1 MKASGSI
8 SHLVAT
14 WRSYNHG
21 VAETEVDL
29 SGIVGAVAA
38 RVRAMTPEFDPDR
51 FLEGLSG
58 QLQRLIPHD
67 RVKVLYLDEG
77 GCTVSVF
84 AEHARGDAPRR
95 DGRYTLSSARASRF
109 PIAEAVSSCVFTGQA
124 EFVRDVQSDAR
135 FMAGAAIPGVAH
147 AGLRAWMAL
156 PLMGVERIIGALIVG
171 NTVPDV
177 YTDAHLATG
186 RQIADVIGPVI
197 ENIVL
202 VHTER
207 RRRQRLRVVPEVA
220 RVLATS
226 LNVAEIFDRLAAAV
240 RPVLDFDIMA
250 TSFVDSESIAPWL
263 HVADGWTVPE
273 RSDRFEDFSF
283 GTRLL
288 SREPVLMRECE
299 SELDPTYPADRRILE
314 DKIRSFVAV
323 PLIFGEKVGACLGFA
338 KRQPDW
344 FDTSDLEVVEEIAQH
359 VVVAI
364 QHQRLAEEQRR
375 LAIAEGRAQ
384 QLERRVQ
391 RLRGA
396 LSEPYGFGRILG
408 QAPSLREAL
417 ERAAQVAPQE
427 TPVLLTG
434 ESGTGK
440 ELVAQ
445 AIHYASRRADGP
457 CVAINC
463 AALPET
469 LIESELFGHE
479 RGAFTGADKQKPGRF
494 ELAAG
499 GTLFL
504 DEVGELAAAVQA
516 KLLRVLQEREFQRV
530 GGTATLKADFRLI
543 VATNR
548 NLTDAMARGQFREDL
563 YYRLSVFPI
572 HLPPLRERGED
583 VVLLAQEFVR
593 RLGER
598 MGKGEPG
605 LSRDARE
612 LLVTYPWPGNIRELQ
627 NAIERALIVSDA
639 GLITAAQLGLTLPRL
654 SSGEASLPAV
664 PAPSRVANQDATAAT
679 LQELERQAIAD
690 ALAKARGNKTS
701 AAAALGI
708 TRMQL
713 YTKLKRLGPP
723 S

>member
-1 MKASGSI
+1 M
-8 SHLVAT
+8 
-14 WRSYNHG
+14 RSYNDR
-21 VAETEVDL
+21 VTETEVL
-29 SGIVGAVAA
+29 AGIVGAVAA
-38 RVRAMTPEFDPDR
+38 RARAMTPEFDPGG
-51 FLEGLSG
+51 FLEGLSR
-58 QLQRLIPHD
+58 QLQGLIPHD
-67 RVKVLYLDEG
+67 LVTVLYLDEG
-77 GCTVSVF
+77 GRTVSVF
-84 AEHARGDAPRR
+84 AEHTSGDAPRH
-95 DGRYTLSSARASRF
+95 DGRYTLSLARASRY
-109 PIAEAVSSCVFTGQA
+109 PIAEAVSSCVFAGQV
-124 EFVRDVQSDAR
+124 EFVRDAQSDAR
-135 FMAGAAIPGVAH
+135 CMAG
-147 AGLRAWMAL
+147 
-156 PLMGVERIIGALIVG
+156 
-171 NTVPDV
+171 
-177 YTDAHLATG
+177 
-186 RQIADVIGPVI
+186 
-197 ENIVL
+197 
-202 VHTER
+202 
-207 RRRQRLRVVPEVA
+207 
-220 RVLATS
+220 TS
-226 LNVAEIFDRLAAAV
+226 HRLAAAV
-240 RPVLDFDIMA
+240 RPVLDFAIMA
-250 TSFVDSESIAPWL
+250 TSLLESDGMKRWL
-263 HVADGWTVPE
+263 LVAEGRPVRADE
-273 RSDRFEDFSF
+273 RFEDFSF
-283 GTRLL
+283 AARLL
-288 SREPVLMRECE
+288 AREPVLIRECE
-299 SELDPTYPADRRILE
+299 RELDLVNPTDRTILE
-314 DKIRSFVAV
+314 DGIRSFIAV
-323 PLIFGEKVGACLGFA
+323 PLIFGEKVGGLLAFA

-344 FDTSDLEVVEEIAQH
+344 FDLSDLEVVEEIGQH

-375 LAIAEGRAQ
+375 LAIAEERAQ

-391 RLRGA
+391 RLHGT

-417 ERAAQVAPQE
+417 ERAARVAPGE

-463 AALPET
+463 AALPEA

-479 RGAFTGADKQKPGRF
+479 RGAFTGADRQKPGRF

-504 DEVGELAAAVQA
+504 DEVGELVAAVQA

-639 GLITAAQLGLTLPRL
+639 GLITAAQLGLTRPRL
-654 SSGEASLPAV
+654 PSGESSLAGV
-664 PAPSRVANQDATAAT
+664 PAPSGVANQDVAKAT
-679 LQELERQAIAD
+679 LQELERHAIAD
-690 ALAKARGNKTS
+690 ALAKAKGNKT
-701 AAAALGI
+701 AAAATLGI

-713 YTKLKRLGPP
+713 YSKLKRLGH
-723 S
+723 SE

>member
-1 MKASGSI
+1 VVDTK
-8 SHLVAT
+8 
-14 WRSYNHG
+14 
-21 VAETEVDL
+21 VDL
-29 SGIVGAVAA
+29 GGIVGAVAA
-38 RVRAMTPEFDPDR
+38 RVRAMTPEFDPGG

-58 QLQRLIPHD
+58 QLQGFIPHD
-67 RVKVLYLDEG
+67 RVTVLYLHEG
-77 GCTVSVF
+77 GRTVSVF
-84 AEHARGDAPRR
+84 AEHAPGDAPRH
-95 DGRYTLSSARASRF
+95 DGRYTLSLVRASRY
-109 PIAEAVSSCVFTGQA
+109 PIAEAVSSCVFAGQA
-124 EFVRDVQSDAR
+124 EFVRDAQSDAR
-135 FMAGAAIPGVAH
+135 CMAGTGVPGLPQV
-147 AGLRAWMAL
+147 GLRAWMAL

-177 YTDAHLATG
+177 YTEAHLATG

-197 ENIVL
+197 ESIVL
-202 VHTER
+202 VHAER

-220 RVLATS
+220 RVLGTS

-240 RPVLDFDIMA
+240 RPVLDFDIMVA
-250 TSFVDSESIAPWL
+250 SVLESDGSIRRWL
-263 HVADGWTVPE
+263 QVGEGGPPE
-273 RSDRFEDFSF
+273 RAERLEDFSYAA
-283 GTRLL
+283 RLL
-288 SREPVLMRECE
+288 AGEPVLMRGER
-299 SELDPTYPADRRILE
+299 ELDLAYPTDRAILE
-314 DKIRSFVAV
+314 DGIRSCVAV
-323 PLIFGEKVGACLGFA
+323 PLIFGDKVGALLGFA

-344 FDTSDLEVVEEIAQH
+344 FDESDLEVVEEIAQH

-364 QHQRLAEEQRR
+364 QHQRLAEKQHR
-375 LAIAEGRAQ
+375 LAVAEGRAQ

-391 RLRGA
+391 RLHGA
-396 LSEPYGFGRILG
+396 LREQYGFGRILG

-417 ERAAQVAPQE
+417 DRAARVAPEE

-457 CVAINC
+457 CLAINC

-504 DEVGELAAAVQA
+504 DEVGELAASVQA
-516 KLLRVLQEREFQRV
+516 KLLRVLQEHEFQRV
-530 GGTATLKADFRLI
+530 GGTATLKADFRLM

-548 NLTDAMARGQFREDL
+548 NLTDAVERGQFREDL

-639 GLITAAQLGLTLPRL
+639 GLITAAQLGLTWPRL
-654 SSGEASLPAV
+654 PSGEAFLPGA
-664 PAPSRVANQDATAAT
+664 PTPSRVANQDAAEAT
-679 LQELERQAIAD
+679 LQELERHAIAD
-690 ALAKARGNKTS
+690 ALAKAKGNKTA

-708 TRMQL
+708 TRMRL
-713 YTKLKRLGPP
+713 YTKLKRLRLP
-723 S
+723 SQ

>member
-1 MKASGSI
+1 M
-8 SHLVAT
+8 
-14 WRSYNHG
+14 RSYNHS

-29 SGIVGAVAA
+29 GGIVGAVAA
-38 RVRAMTPEFDPDR
+38 RARAMTPEFDPGG

-58 QLQRLIPHD
+58 QLQGLIPHD
-67 RVKVLYLDEG
+67 RVTVLYLDEG
-77 GCTVSVF
+77 GRTVSVF
-84 AEHARGDAPRR
+84 AEHAPGDAPRR
-95 DGRYTLSSARASRF
+95 DGQYTLSLARASRY
-109 PIAEAVSSCVFTGQA
+109 PIAEPVSSCVFAGQA
-124 EFVRDVQSDAR
+124 EFVRDAQSDAR
-135 FMAGAAIPGVAH
+135 CMAGTAVPGLPQ

-156 PLMGVERIIGALIVG
+156 PLMGVERVIGALIVG

-177 YTDAHLATG
+177 YTEAHLATG

-207 RRRQRLRVVPEVA
+207 RRHQRLRVVPEVA
-220 RVLATS
+220 RVLGTS

-250 TSFVDSESIAPWL
+250 ASFVESDGIKPWL
-263 HVADGWTVPE
+263 HVADGLPVPE
-273 RSDRFEDFSF
+273 ADRFEDFSF
-283 GTRLL
+283 TARLL
-288 SREPVLMRECE
+288 SGEPVLMRECE
-299 SELDPTYPADRRILE
+299 SELDATYPADRRVLK
-314 DKIRSFVAV
+314 DGLRSFVAV
-323 PLIFGEKVGACLGFA
+323 PLLFGDKVGALLGFG

-364 QHQRLAEEQRR
+364 QHQRLAEKQHR
-375 LAIAEGRAQ
+375 LAVAEGRAQ

-391 RLRGA
+391 RLHGA
-396 LSEPYGFGRILG
+396 LREQYGFGRILG

-417 ERAAQVAPQE
+417 ERAARVAPEE

-463 AALPET
+463 AALPDT

-504 DEVGELAAAVQA
+504 DEVGELAPAVQA
-516 KLLRVLQEREFQRV
+516 KLLRVLQEHEFQRV
-530 GGTATLKADFRLI
+530 GGTATLRADFRLI

-548 NLTDAMARGQFREDL
+548 DLTEAMARGQFREDL

-583 VVLLAQEFVR
+583 VVLLAREFVR

-605 LSRDARE
+605 LSRDAQQ

-639 GLITAAQLGLTLPRL
+639 GLITAAQLGLTRPRL
-654 SSGEASLPAV
+654 PSGAAPLPGV
-664 PAPSRVANQDATAAT
+664 PTPSGVANQDAAAAT
-679 LQELERQAIAD
+679 LQELERHAIAD
-690 ALAKARGNKTS
+690 ALAKAKGNKTA

-713 YTKLKRLGPP
+713 YTKLRRFGLPAQ
-723 S
+723 

>member
-1 MKASGSI
+1 M
-8 SHLVAT
+8 L
-14 WRSYNHG
+14 SYNDR
-21 VAETEVDL
+21 VTENEVL
-29 SGIVGAVAA
+29 GGIVSAVAA
-38 RVRAMTPEFDPDR
+38 RARAMTPEFDPGG

-58 QLQRLIPHD
+58 QLKELIPHH
-67 RVKVLYLDEG
+67 RMTVLYLDEG
-77 GCTVSVF
+77 GRTVSVF
-84 AEHARGDAPRR
+84 AEHASGDAPRH
-95 DGRYTLSSARASRF
+95 DGRYTLSLARASRYR
-109 PIAEAVSSCVFTGQA
+109 IAEVVSSCVFAGQA
-124 EFVRDVQSDAR
+124 EFVQDAQSDAR
-135 FMAGAAIPGVAH
+135 CMAGAAVSGVPQK
-147 AGLRAWMAL
+147 GLRSWIAL
-156 PLMGVERIIGALIVG
+156 PLIGVERVIGALIVG
-171 NTVPDV
+171 STVPDV
-177 YTDAHLATG
+177 YTEAHLATG
-186 RQIADVIGPVI
+186 RQIANVIGPVI
-197 ENIVL
+197 ESVVL
-202 VHTER
+202 VHSER
-207 RRRQRLRVVPEVA
+207 RRRQGLRVVPEVA
-220 RVLATS
+220 RVLGTS
-226 LNVAEIFDRLAAAV
+226 LDVAEIFDQLAAAV

-250 TSFVDSESIAPWL
+250 ASLIEPDGMKAWV
-263 HVADGWTVPE
+263 HVADAGSAPE
-273 RSDRFEDFSF
+273 QADRLEDYSF
-283 GTRLL
+283 TARAMSGE
-288 SREPVLMRECE
+288 SVMIRECE
-299 SELDPTYPADRRILE
+299 SELDATYPADRE
-314 DKIRSFVAV
+314 
-323 PLIFGEKVGACLGFA
+323 
-338 KRQPDW
+338 
-344 FDTSDLEVVEEIAQH
+344 
-359 VVVAI
+359 
-364 QHQRLAEEQRR
+364 
-375 LAIAEGRAQ
+375 
-384 QLERRVQ
+384 
-391 RLRGA
+391 
-396 LSEPYGFGRILG
+396 ILG

-417 ERAAQVAPQE
+417 ARAAQVAPQE

-463 AALPET
+463 AALPEA

-479 RGAFTGADKQKPGRF
+479 RGAFTGADRQKPGRF

-593 RLGER
+593 RLSER

-639 GLITAAQLGLTLPRL
+639 GLITAAQLGLTRPRL
-654 SSGEASLPAV
+654 PSGEASPPGV
-664 PAPSRVANQDATAAT
+664 PPPRVANQDAAAAT
-679 LQELERQAIAD
+679 LQELERHAIAD
-690 ALAKARGNKTS
+690 ALAKAKGNKTA

-708 TRMQL
+708 TRMRL
-713 YTKLKRLGPP
+713 YTKLRQLRLTSP
-723 S
+723 

>member
-1 MKASGSI
+1 LA
-8 SHLVAT
+8 AT
-14 WRSYNHG
+14 WQSYNHG
-21 VAETEVDL
+21 VAETVVDL
-29 SGIVGAVAA
+29 GGIVGAVAA
-38 RVRAMTPEFDPDR
+38 RARAITPEFDPAG
-51 FLEGLSG
+51 FLEALSA
-58 QLQRLIPHD
+58 QLQGLIPHD
-67 RVKVLYLDEG
+67 RVTILYLNEG
-77 GCTVSVF
+77 GHTVSVF
-84 AEHARGDAPRR
+84 AEHTGGDGLRR
-95 DGRYTLSSARASRF
+95 DGPYTLSPARAIRY
-109 PIAEAVSSCVFTGQA
+109 PIAEAVSACVFTGQA
-124 EFVRDVQSDAR
+124 EFVRDAQGDAR
-135 FMAGAAIPGVAH
+135 FMAGTSIPGVAQ
-147 AGLRAWMAL
+147 AGLLAWMAL
-156 PLMGVERIIGALIVG
+156 PLMGIERVIGALIVG
-171 NTVPDV
+171 NTIPDV
-177 YTDAHLATG
+177 YTEGHFAVG

-202 VHTER
+202 RHTER

-220 RVLATS
+220 RVLGTS

-250 TSFVDSESIAPWL
+250 TSFVESGSIEPWL
-263 HVADGWTVPE
+263 HVADGRPPPG
-273 RSDRFEDFSF
+273 RGDRFEDFSF
-283 GTRLL
+283 AARLL
-288 SREPVLMRECE
+288 SGEPVLMRECE
-299 SELDPTYPADRRILE
+299 SELDVTYPADRRVLA
-314 DKIRSFVAV
+314 DGIRSFVAV
-323 PLIFGEKVGACLGFA
+323 PLIFGDKVGALLGFA
-338 KRQPDW
+338 KRQPDC
-344 FDTSDLEVVEEIAQH
+344 FDSSDLEIVEEIAQH

-364 QHQRLAEEQRR
+364 HHQRLAEEQRR
-375 LAIAEGRAQ
+375 LAIVEGQAQ
-384 QLERRVQ
+384 ELERRVQ
-391 RLRGA
+391 RLHGA
-396 LSEPYGFGRILG
+396 LSEPYGFARILG

-479 RGAFTGADKQKPGRF
+479 RGAFTGADRQKPGRL

-548 NLTDAMARGQFREDL
+548 DLTDAMARGQFREDL

-654 SSGEASLPAV
+654 PSSETPPPAV
-664 PAPSRVANQDATAAT
+664 PTPSRVPSHPAAEAT
-679 LQELERQAIAD
+679 LQEVERHAIAD
-690 ALAKARGNKTS
+690 ALAKAKGNKT
-701 AAAALGI
+701 AAAATLGI

-713 YTKLKRLGPP
+713 YTKLKRLGPFQ
-723 S
+723 

>member
-1 MKASGSI
+1 M
-8 SHLVAT
+8 
-14 WRSYNHG
+14 RSYNYG
-21 VAETEVDL
+21 VAETEVALD
-29 SGIVGAVAA
+29 SIVGAAAA
-38 RVRAMTPEFDPDR
+38 RARAMTPEFDPGG
-51 FLEGLSG
+51 FVEGLSG
-58 QLQRLIPHD
+58 QLQELIPHD
-67 RVKVLYLDEG
+67 RVTVLYLDEG
-77 GCTVSVF
+77 GRTVSVF
-84 AEHARGDAPRR
+84 AEHAPGDAPGG
-95 DGRYTLSSARASRF
+95 DGRHTLSLTRASRY
-109 PIAEAVSSCVFTGQA
+109 PIAEAVSSCVFAGQA
-124 EFVRDVQSDAR
+124 EFVRDAQSDAR
-135 FMAGAAIPGVAH
+135 CMAGAAIPGVAQ

-171 NTVPDV
+171 HTVPDV
-177 YTDAHLATG
+177 YTEAHFATG
-186 RQIADVIGPVI
+186 RQIADVVGPVI
-197 ENIVL
+197 ESIVL

-220 RVLATS
+220 SVLGTS

-250 TSFVDSESIAPWL
+250 TSLLESDGMKRWL
-263 HVADGWTVPE
+263 LVAEGRPVRDE
-273 RSDRFEDFSF
+273 ARFEDFSF
-283 GTRLL
+283 APRLL
-288 SREPVLMRECE
+288 AREPVMMRECE
-299 SELDPTYPADRRILE
+299 SELDLAYPADRTILE
-314 DKIRSFVAV
+314 DGIRSFVAV
-323 PLIFGEKVGACLGFA
+323 PLIFGDTVGAILAFA

-375 LAIAEGRAQ
+375 LAITEVRAQ

-391 RLRGA
+391 RLHGA
-396 LSEPYGFGRILG
+396 LSEQYGFGRILG
-408 QAPSLREAL
+408 QAPNLREAL
-417 ERAAQVAPQE
+417 ERAARVAPEE

-463 AALPET
+463 AALPDT

-479 RGAFTGADKQKPGRF
+479 RGAFTGADRQKPGRF

-530 GGTATLKADFRLI
+530 GGTATLKANFRLI

-548 NLTDAMARGQFREDL
+548 NLTDAMARGQFRDDL

-583 VVLLAQEFVR
+583 VVLLAEEFVR

-639 GLITAAQLGLTLPRL
+639 GLITAAQLGLPWPRL
-654 SSGEASLPAV
+654 TSGEVSLPGV
-664 PAPSRVANQDATAAT
+664 PPASRVENQDAAGT
-679 LQELERQAIAD
+679 LQELERHVIAD
-690 ALAKARGNKTS
+690 ALAKAKGNKT
-701 AAAALGI
+701 AAATALGI
-708 TRMQL
+708 TRM
-713 YTKLKRLGPP
+713 RP
-723 S
+723 

>member
-1 MKASGSI
+1 M
-8 SHLVAT
+8 
-14 WRSYNHG
+14 RSYNHD
-21 VAETEVDL
+21 VADTEVNL
-29 SGIVGAVAA
+29 GSIVAAVAA
-38 RVRAMTPEFDPDR
+38 RARAMSPDFDPGG

-58 QLQRLIPHD
+58 QLQGLIPHD
-67 RVKVLYLDEG
+67 RVVVLYLDEG
-77 GCTVSVF
+77 GRTVSVF
-84 AEHARGDAPRR
+84 AEHAPGDAPRR
-95 DGRYTLSSARASRF
+95 DDRYTLFLARAS
-109 PIAEAVSSCVFTGQA
+109 PLPLSEAVSPCVFAGQA
-124 EFVRDVQSDAR
+124 EFVRDAQSDAR
-135 FMAGAAIPGVAH
+135 FMAETAFPGVRQ
-147 AGLRAWMAL
+147 AGLRAWMSL
-156 PLMGVERIIGALIVG
+156 PLMGVERVIGALIVG

-177 YTDAHLATG
+177 YTETHLATG

-197 ENIVL
+197 ESIVL

-207 RRRQRLRVVPEVA
+207 RLRQRLRVVPEVA
-220 RVLATS
+220 RVLGTS

-250 TSFVDSESIAPWL
+250 TYLLESDGMKRWL
-263 HVADGWTVPE
+263 LVAEGRPVRADE
-273 RSDRFEDFSF
+273 RFEDFSF
-283 GTRLL
+283 AARLL
-288 SREPVLMRECE
+288 AREPVLIRECE
-299 SELDPTYPADRRILE
+299 RELDLVNPTDRTILE
-314 DKIRSFVAV
+314 DGIRSFIAV
-323 PLIFGEKVGACLGFA
+323 PLIFGDKVGALLAFA
-338 KRQPDW
+338 KRQPEW
-344 FDTSDLEVVEEIAQH
+344 FDSSDLEVVEEIGQH

-375 LAIAEGRAQ
+375 VAIAEERAQ
-384 QLERRVQ
+384 QLERRVRQ
-391 RLRGA
+391 LHDA

-417 ERAAQVAPQE
+417 ERAARVAPGE

-463 AALPET
+463 AALPDT

-479 RGAFTGADKQKPGRF
+479 RGAFTGAERQKPGRF

-504 DEVGELAAAVQA
+504 DEVGELAASVPA
-516 KLLRVLQEREFQRV
+516 KLLRVLQARALPRV
-530 GGTATLKADFRLI
+530 GGTSTLKADFRLI

-548 NLTDAMARGQFREDL
+548 DLMEAMARGQFREDL

-612 LLVTYPWPGNIRELQ
+612 LLMTYPWPGNIRELQ

-639 GLITAAQLGLTLPRL
+639 GLITDAQLGLTLPPL
-654 SSGEASLPAV
+654 PSGYAALPGV
-664 PAPSRVANQDATAAT
+664 PTASRVTNHQAAEPT
-679 LQELERQAIAD
+679 LQELERHAIAE
-690 ALAKARGNKTS
+690 ALAQAKGNKT
-701 AAAALGI
+701 AAATALGI

-713 YTKLKRLGPP
+713 YTKLKRLGP
-723 S
+723 SQ

>member
-1 MKASGSI
+1 
-8 SHLVAT
+8 
-14 WRSYNHG
+14 
-21 VAETEVDL
+21 VAETEIL
-29 SGIVGAVAA
+29 SGIVSAVAA
-38 RVRAMTPEFDPDR
+38 QARAMTPEFDPGG
-51 FLEGLSG
+51 FLEGLSAQVQG
-58 QLQRLIPHD
+58 LIPHD
-67 RVKVLYLDEG
+67 RVTVLYLDEG
-77 GCTVSVF
+77 GRTFSIF
-84 AEHARGDAPRR
+84 AEHVARDARR
-95 DGRYTLSSARASRF
+95 GDGRYTLSLARASRY
-109 PIAEAVSSCVFTGQA
+109 PIAEAASSCVFAGQA
-124 EFVRDVQSDAR
+124 EFIRDAQSDAR
-135 FMAGAAIPGVAH
+135 CAAQTAGHRIPQ
-147 AGLRAWMAL
+147 AGLRSWMAL
-156 PLMGVERIIGALIVG
+156 PLMGVERVIGALIVG

-177 YTDAHLATG
+177 YTEAHLAIG

-197 ENIVL
+197 ESIVL

-220 RVLATS
+220 RVLGTS

-250 TSFVDSESIAPWL
+250 TSLLESDGMKRWL
-263 HVADGWTVPE
+263 LVAEGQPLRGDE
-273 RSDRFEDFSF
+273 RFEDFSF
-283 GTRLL
+283 AARLL
-288 SREPVLMRECE
+288 AREPVMMRECE
-299 SELDPTYPADRRILE
+299 SELDLACPADRTILE
-314 DKIRSFVAV
+314 DGIRSFVAV
-323 PLIFGEKVGACLGFA
+323 PLIFGDNVGAILAFA

-375 LAIAEGRAQ
+375 LAIAEVRAQ

-391 RLRGA
+391 RLHGA
-396 LSEPYGFGRILG
+396 LSEQYGFGRILG

-417 ERAAQVAPQE
+417 ERAARVAPEE

-463 AALPET
+463 AALPEA

-479 RGAFTGADKQKPGRF
+479 RGAFTGADRQKPGRF

-504 DEVGELAAAVQA
+504 DEIGELAASVQA
-516 KLLRVLQEREFQRV
+516 KLLRVLQEHEFQRV
-530 GGTATLKADFRLI
+530 GGTVTLKADFRLI

-548 NLTDAMARGQFREDL
+548 SLTDAMARGQFREDL

-572 HLPPLRERGED
+572 HLPPLRERGDD

-593 RLGER
+593 RLGQR

-612 LLVTYPWPGNIRELQ
+612 LLVTYAWPGNIRELQ

-639 GLITAAQLGLTLPRL
+639 GLITAAQLGLTRPRL
-654 SSGEASLPAV
+654 PSGEASLA
-664 PAPSRVANQDATAAT
+664 VANQAAAAAT
-679 LQELERQAIAD
+679 LQELERHAIAD
-690 ALAKARGNKTS
+690 ALAKAKGNKT
-701 AAAALGI
+701 AAAGALGI
-708 TRMQL
+708 TRMRL
-713 YTKLKRLGPP
+713 YTKLKRLGLP
-723 S
+723 SQ

>member
-1 MKASGSI
+1 M
-8 SHLVAT
+8 
-14 WRSYNHG
+14 RSYNHR
-21 VAETEVDL
+21 VAETEVSLD
-29 SGIVGAVAA
+29 GIVAAIAA
-38 RVRAMTPEFDPDR
+38 RARAMSREFDSGV

-58 QLQRLIPHD
+58 QLQGLIPHD
-67 RVKVLYLDEG
+67 RVKVLYLDDG
-77 GCTVSVF
+77 GPTVSVF
-84 AEHARGDAPRR
+84 AEHAPGDAPRHE
-95 DGRYTLSSARASRF
+95 GHYTLSRARARRYS
-109 PIAEAVSSCVFTGQA
+109 IAEAVSSCVFAGQA
-124 EFVRDVQSDAR
+124 EFVRDAQSDAR
-135 FMAGAAIPGVAH
+135 FMAGAAVPGVPQ
-147 AGLRAWMAL
+147 AGLSAWMAL
-156 PLMGVERIIGALIVG
+156 PLMGVERVIGALIVG

-177 YTDAHLATG
+177 YTEAHLATG

-197 ENIVL
+197 ESIVL

-220 RVLATS
+220 RVLGMS
-226 LNVAEIFDRLAAAV
+226 LNVAEIFERLAAAV

-250 TSFVDSESIAPWL
+250 TSLLESDGMKRWL
-263 HVADGWTVPE
+263 LVAEGPPVRGHE
-273 RSDRFEDFSF
+273 GFEDFSF
-283 GTRLL
+283 AARLQA
-288 SREPVLMRECE
+288 REPVLIREWE
-299 SELDPTYPADRRILE
+299 SELDPTYPADRTVLE
-314 DKIRSFVAV
+314 DGIRSFVAV
-323 PLIFGEKVGACLGFA
+323 PLVFGEKVGALLAFG

-364 QHQRLAEEQRR
+364 QHQRLAEKQHR
-375 LAIAEGRAQ
+375 LAIAEGQAQ

-391 RLRGA
+391 RLHGA
-396 LSEPYGFGRILG
+396 LSEQYGFGRILG

-417 ERAAQVAPQE
+417 ERAARVAPEE

-463 AALPET
+463 AALPDT

-516 KLLRVLQEREFQRV
+516 KLLRVLQEHEFQRV

-548 NLTDAMARGQFREDL
+548 DLADAMARGQFREDL

-572 HLPPLRERGED
+572 HLPPLRVRGDD
-583 VVLLAQEFVR
+583 VVLLAREFVR

-605 LSRDARE
+605 LSRDAQQ

-627 NAIERALIVSDA
+627 NAIERALIVSDD
-639 GLITAAQLGLTLPRL
+639 GLITAAQLGLTRPRL
-654 SSGEASLPAV
+654 PSGEASPPGV
-664 PAPSRVANQDATAAT
+664 PTPSRVANQEAAAAT
-679 LQELERQAIAD
+679 LQELERHAIAD
-690 ALAKARGNKTS
+690 ALANAKGNKTA

-708 TRMQL
+708 TRMRL
-713 YTKLKRLGPP
+713 YTKLKRLGLP
-723 S
+723 SQ

>member
-1 MKASGSI
+1 M
-8 SHLVAT
+8 
-14 WRSYNHG
+14 WPYNG
-21 VAETEVDL
+21 RVAETEVL
-29 SGIVGAVAA
+29 GGIVRAIAA
-38 RVRAMTPEFDPDR
+38 RARAMMSEFDPGG
-51 FLEGLSG
+51 FLAGLSG
-58 QLQRLIPHD
+58 QLQGSIPHD
-67 RVKVLYLDEG
+67 RMAVLYLDEG
-77 GCTVSVF
+77 GRTFSVF
-84 AEHARGDAPRR
+84 AEHAAGGAPSR
-95 DGRYTLSSARASRF
+95 DVRNTLSLARASRY
-109 PIAEAVSSCVFTGQA
+109 PIAGAVSSGVFAGQA
-124 EFVRDVQSDAR
+124 EFVRDAQGDAR
-135 FMAGAAIPGVAH
+135 FMAGTAIPGIPP

-156 PLMGVERIIGALIVG
+156 PLMGVERVSGALIVG
-171 NTVPDV
+171 HTVPDV
-177 YTDAHLATG
+177 YTEAHLATG

-220 RVLATS
+220 RVLGTS

-250 TSFVDSESIAPWL
+250 TSFVESESIAPWL
-263 HVADGWTVPE
+263 HVADGWPVPE

-299 SELDPTYPADRRILE
+299 SELDPTYPADRRVLE
-314 DKIRSFVAV
+314 DRLRSFVAV
-323 PLIFGEKVGACLGFA
+323 PLIFGETVGALLGFA

-344 FDTSDLEVVEEIAQH
+344 FDTSDLEIVEEIAQH

-375 LAIAEGRAQ
+375 LAMAEGRAQ

-396 LSEPYGFGRILG
+396 LSEQYGFGRILG
-408 QAPSLREAL
+408 QAPSLLEAL

-463 AALPET
+463 AALPEA

-479 RGAFTGADKQKPGRF
+479 RGAFTGADRQKPGRF

-516 KLLRVLQEREFQRV
+516 KLLRVLQEHEFQRV

-548 NLTDAMARGQFREDL
+548 NLPEAMARGQFREDL

-598 MGKGEPG
+598 MGKGEP
-605 LSRDARE
+605 
-612 LLVTYPWPGNIRELQ
+612 
-627 NAIERALIVSDA
+627 
-639 GLITAAQLGLTLPRL
+639 
-654 SSGEASLPAV
+654 
-664 PAPSRVANQDATAAT
+664 
-679 LQELERQAIAD
+679 
-690 ALAKARGNKTS
+690 
-701 AAAALGI
+701 
-708 TRMQL
+708 
-713 YTKLKRLGPP
+713 
-723 S
+723 

>member
-1 MKASGSI
+1 
-8 SHLVAT
+8 
-14 WRSYNHG
+14 
-21 VAETEVDL
+21 VAETEVTL
-29 SGIVGAVAA
+29 SGIARAVAA
-38 RVRAMTPEFDPDR
+38 RARVMPREFDPGG

-58 QLQRLIPHD
+58 QLQGLIPHD
-67 RVKVLYLDEG
+67 RVTVFYLDDG
-77 GCTVSVF
+77 GRTVSVF
-84 AEHARGDAPRR
+84 AEHAPGGALRH
-95 DGRYTLSSARASRF
+95 DGPYTLSLARTTRY
-109 PIAEAVSSCVFTGQA
+109 PIDEAVSSCVFAGQA
-124 EFVRDVQSDAR
+124 EFVRDAQHDAR
-135 FMAGAAIPGVAH
+135 FLAGTAVPGVTQG
-147 AGLRAWMAL
+147 GLRAWMAL
-156 PLMGVERIIGALIVG
+156 PLMGVERVIGALIVG
-171 NTVPDV
+171 STVPDV
-177 YTDAHLATG
+177 YTEAHLAVG

-197 ENIVL
+197 ENLVL

-220 RVLATS
+220 RVLSTS
-226 LNVAEIFDRLAAAV
+226 LDVAEIFDRLAAAL
-240 RPVLDFDIMA
+240 RPVLDFDIMD
-250 TSFVDSESIAPWL
+250 TSLLESDSIKEWLFVAEGRPVR
-263 HVADGWTVPE
+263 HVERLADL
-273 RSDRFEDFSF
+273 SF
-283 GTRLL
+283 AARLL
-288 SREPVLMRECE
+288 ARESVLVRDCE
-299 SELDPTYPADRRILE
+299 SELDPTYPADRIVLE
-314 DKIRSFVAV
+314 DGIRSFVAV
-323 PLIFGEKVGACLGFA
+323 PLIFGDEVGALLAFA

-344 FDTSDLEVVEEIAQH
+344 FDLSDLEVVEEIAQH

-375 LAIAEGRAQ
+375 LVMAEGRAQ
-384 QLERRVQ
+384 ELERRVQ
-391 RLRGA
+391 RLHGA

-408 QAPSLREAL
+408 QARSLREAL
-417 ERAAQVAPQE
+417 ERAARVAPEE

-463 AALPET
+463 AALPDT

-504 DEVGELAAAVQA
+504 DEIGDLAVSVQA
-516 KLLRVLQEREFQRV
+516 KLLRVLQEHEFQRV

-548 NLTDAMARGQFREDL
+548 NLTDAMAHGQFREDL

-583 VVLLAQEFVR
+583 VVLLAREFVH

-605 LSRDARE
+605 LSGDARE
-612 LLVTYPWPGNIRELQ
+612 LLLTHPWPGNIRELQ
-627 NAIERALIVSDA
+627 NAIERALIVSDG
-639 GLITAAQLGLTLPRL
+639 GLITADQLGLARPRL
-654 SSGEASLPAV
+654 PSGEASLPGV
-664 PAPSRVANQDATAAT
+664 PTPPGVATQDAAAT
-679 LQELERQAIAD
+679 LQELERRAIAD
-690 ALAKARGNKTS
+690 ALAKAKGNKTA
-701 AAAALGI
+701 AAAALGL
-708 TRMQL
+708 TRMRL
-713 YTKLKRLGPP
+713 YTKLKQLGLP
-723 S
+723 SQ

>member
-1 MKASGSI
+1 M
-8 SHLVAT
+8 
-14 WRSYNHG
+14 RSYNHG
-21 VAETEVDL
+21 VAETVVDL
-29 SGIVGAVAA
+29 GGIVGAVAA
-38 RVRAMTPEFDPDR
+38 RARAMTSEFDPGG
-51 FLEGLSG
+51 FAEGLSG
-58 QLQRLIPHD
+58 QLQGLIPHD
-67 RVKVLYLDEG
+67 RVTVLYLDEG
-77 GCTVSVF
+77 GRTVSIF
-84 AEHARGDAPRR
+84 AEHAPGDAPRR
-95 DGRYTLSSARASRF
+95 DGRYTLSLGRASRY
-109 PIAEAVSSCVFTGQA
+109 PIAEAVSSCVFAGQA
-124 EFVRDVQSDAR
+124 EFVRDAQRDAR
-135 FMAGAAIPGVAH
+135 CVARTDVPGLPQ
-147 AGLRAWMAL
+147 AGLRAWMEL
-156 PLMGVERIIGALIVG
+156 PLMGVERVIGALIVG

-177 YTDAHLATG
+177 YTEAHLATG

-220 RVLATS
+220 RVLGTS

-250 TSFVDSESIAPWL
+250 TSFVESKGVAPWL

-283 GTRLL
+283 GTHLL
-288 SREPVLMRECE
+288 SREPVLIRECE
-299 SELDPTYPADRRILE
+299 SELDVTYPADGRILK
-314 DKIRSFVAV
+314 DGIRSFVCV
-323 PLIFGEKVGACLGFA
+323 PLIFGDEVGALLGFA

-344 FDTSDLEVVEEIAQH
+344 FDLSDLEVVEEIAQH

-375 LAIAEGRAQ
+375 LAMAEGLAQ

-391 RLRGA
+391 RLHGA

-408 QAPSLREAL
+408 QAPGLREAL
-417 ERAAQVAPQE
+417 ERAVQVAPQE

-445 AIHYASRRADGP
+445 AIHYASRRSDGP

-530 GGTATLKADFRLI
+530 GGTATLKANFRLI

-548 NLTDAMARGQFREDL
+548 NLTDAMARGQFRDDL

-605 LSRDARE
+605 LSNDARE
-612 LLVTYPWPGNIRELQ
+612 LLVR
-627 NAIERALIVSDA
+627 
-639 GLITAAQLGLTLPRL
+639 
-654 SSGEASLPAV
+654 
-664 PAPSRVANQDATAAT
+664 
-679 LQELERQAIAD
+679 
-690 ALAKARGNKTS
+690 
-701 AAAALGI
+701 
-708 TRMQL
+708 
-713 YTKLKRLGPP
+713 
-723 S
+723 

>member
-1 MKASGSI
+1 MA
-8 SHLVAT
+8 
-14 WRSYNHG
+14 RSYNDG
-21 VAETEVDL
+21 VADTEVL
-29 SGIVGAVAA
+29 GGIVSTVAA
-38 RVRAMTPEFDPDR
+38 RARAMTPEFDPGW

-58 QLQRLIPHD
+58 QLQGLIPHD
-67 RVKVLYLDEG
+67 RLTILYLDEG
-77 GCTVSVF
+77 GRTVSVF
-84 AEHARGDAPRR
+84 AEHARGDAPRGN
-95 DGRYTLSSARASRF
+95 GRYTLSLAHASRYS
-109 PIAEAVSSCVFTGQA
+109 IAEAVSSSVVAGQA
-124 EFVRDVQSDAR
+124 EFVRDAQSDAR
-135 FMAGAAIPGVAH
+135 FMAGAAAQGVDQ
-147 AGLRAWMAL
+147 AGLRAWMGL
-156 PLMGVERIIGALIVG
+156 PLMGVERVIGALIVG
-171 NTVPDV
+171 NTVPVV
-177 YTDAHLATG
+177 YAATHLATG

-197 ENIVL
+197 ESIVL

-207 RRRQRLRVVPEVA
+207 RLRQRLRVVPEVA
-220 RVLATS
+220 RVLGTS
-226 LNVAEIFDRLAAAV
+226 LNVAEIFHRLAAAV

-250 TSFVDSESIAPWL
+250 TYLLESDGMKRWL
-263 HVADGWTVPE
+263 LVAEGRPVRADE
-273 RSDRFEDFSF
+273 RFEDFSF
-283 GTRLL
+283 AARLL
-288 SREPVLMRECE
+288 AREPVLMRECE
-299 SELDPTYPADRRILE
+299 RELDLVNPTDRTILE
-314 DKIRSFVAV
+314 DGIRSFIAV
-323 PLIFGEKVGACLGFA
+323 PLIFGEKVGGLLAFA

-344 FDTSDLEVVEEIAQH
+344 FDLGDLEVVEEIGRH

-375 LAIAEGRAQ
+375 LAIAEERAQ

-391 RLRGA
+391 RLHDA

-417 ERAAQVAPQE
+417 QRAAQVAPQE

-445 AIHYASRRADGP
+445 AIHYASRRAEGP

-463 AALPET
+463 AALPDT

-504 DEVGELAAAVQA
+504 DEVGELAPAVQA
-516 KLLRVLQEREFQRV
+516 KLPRVLQEPEFQRV
-530 GGTATLKADFRLI
+530 GGTVTLKADFRLI

-598 MGKGEPG
+598 MGKGELG

-654 SSGEASLPAV
+654 PFGAASLPGV
-664 PAPSRVANQDATAAT
+664 PTLSGVTDQDAAAAT
-679 LQELERQAIAD
+679 LQELERHAIAD
-690 ALAKARGNKTS
+690 ALAKAKGNKT
-701 AAAALGI
+701 AAAATLGI

-713 YTKLKRLGPP
+713 YSKLKRLGLP
-723 S
+723 SQ

>member
-1 MKASGSI
+1 M
-8 SHLVAT
+8 
-14 WRSYNHG
+14 WPYNDR
-21 VAETEVDL
+21 VAETEVL
-29 SGIVGAVAA
+29 GGIVRAIAA
-38 RVRAMTPEFDPDR
+38 RARAMMSEFDPGG
-51 FLEGLSG
+51 FLAGLSG
-58 QLQRLIPHD
+58 QLQGSIPHD
-67 RVKVLYLDEG
+67 RMAVLYLDEG
-77 GCTVSVF
+77 GRTFSVF
-84 AEHARGDAPRR
+84 AEHAAGGAPSR
-95 DGRYTLSSARASRF
+95 DVRNTLSLARASRY
-109 PIAEAVSSCVFTGQA
+109 PIAGAVSSGVFAGQA
-124 EFVRDVQSDAR
+124 EFVRDAQGDAR
-135 FMAGAAIPGVAH
+135 FMAGTAIPGIPP

-156 PLMGVERIIGALIVG
+156 PLMGVERVSGALIVG
-171 NTVPDV
+171 HTVPDV
-177 YTDAHLATG
+177 YTEAHLATG

-220 RVLATS
+220 RVLGTS
-226 LNVAEIFDRLAAAV
+226 LNVPEIFDRLAAAV

-250 TSFVDSESIAPWL
+250 TSFVESESIAPWL
-263 HVADGWTVPE
+263 HVADGWPVPE

-299 SELDPTYPADRRILE
+299 SELDPTYPADRRVLE
-314 DKIRSFVAV
+314 DRIRSFVAV
-323 PLIFGEKVGACLGFA
+323 PLIFGEKVGALLGFA

-344 FDTSDLEVVEEIAQH
+344 FDTSDLEIVEEIAQH

-375 LAIAEGRAQ
+375 LAMAEGRAQ

-396 LSEPYGFGRILG
+396 LSEQYGFGRILG
-408 QAPSLREAL
+408 QAPSLLEAL

-463 AALPET
+463 AALPEA

-479 RGAFTGADKQKPGRF
+479 RGAFTGADKQKPGRV

-504 DEVGELAAAVQA
+504 DEVGELAASVQA

-548 NLTDAMARGQFREDL
+548 NLTDAMAHGQFREDL

-583 VVLLAQEFVR
+583 VVLLAREFVH

-605 LSRDARE
+605 LSGDARG
-612 LLVTYPWPGNIRELQ
+612 LLLTHPWPGNIRELQ
-627 NAIERALIVSDA
+627 NAIERALIVSDG
-639 GLITAAQLGLTLPRL
+639 GLITADQLGLARPRL
-654 SSGEASLPAV
+654 PSGEASLPGV
-664 PAPSRVANQDATAAT
+664 PTPSGVATQDAAAT
-679 LQELERQAIAD
+679 LQELERRAIAD
-690 ALAKARGNKTS
+690 ALAKAKGNKTA
-701 AAAALGI
+701 AAAALGL
-708 TRMQL
+708 TRMRL
-713 YTKLKRLGPP
+713 YTKLKQLGLP
-723 S
+723 SQ

>member
-1 MKASGSI
+1 M
-8 SHLVAT
+8 
-14 WRSYNHG
+14 RPYNHG
-21 VAETEVDL
+21 VAETEVNL
-29 SGIVGAVAA
+29 GSIVSAVAA
-38 RVRAMTPEFDPDR
+38 RARAMSHEFDPAG

-58 QLQRLIPHD
+58 QLEGLIPHD
-67 RVKVLYLDEG
+67 RVMVLYLDDG
-77 GCTVSVF
+77 GRTVSVF
-84 AEHARGDAPRR
+84 AEHAPGDAPRY
-95 DGRYTLSSARASRF
+95 DGRYTLSLARASRY
-109 PIAEAVSSCVFTGQA
+109 PIAEAVSSGVFAGQA
-124 EFVRDVQSDAR
+124 EFVRDAQSDAR
-135 FMAGAAIPGVAH
+135 FMAGAAIPGVAQ

-177 YTDAHLATG
+177 YTEARFATG

-220 RVLATS
+220 RVLGTS

-250 TSFVDSESIAPWL
+250 TSFVESDSFEPWL
-263 HVADGWTVPE
+263 AVVDGRPAPE

-283 GTRLL
+283 GARLL
-288 SREPVLMRECE
+288 SGEPVLIRECE

-314 DKIRSFVAV
+314 DGIRSFVAV
-323 PLIFGEKVGACLGFA
+323 PLIFGDKVGALLGFA

-344 FDTSDLEVVEEIAQH
+344 FDLSDLEVVEEIAQH

-375 LAIAEGRAQ
+375 LAMAEGRAQ

-391 RLRGA
+391 RLHGA

-417 ERAAQVAPQE
+417 EQAARVAPEE

-516 KLLRVLQEREFQRV
+516 KLLRVLQEHEFQRV

-548 NLTDAMARGQFREDL
+548 NLTDAMAGGQFREDL

-583 VVLLAQEFVR
+583 VVLLAREFVR

-639 GLITAAQLGLTLPRL
+639 GLITATP
-654 SSGEASLPAV
+654 SG
-664 PAPSRVANQDATAAT
+664 VATQDAAAT
-679 LQELERQAIAD
+679 LQELERHAIAE
-690 ALAKARGNKTS
+690 ALAKAKGNKTA

-708 TRMQL
+708 TRMRL
-713 YTKLKRLGPP
+713 YTKLRRLGLPAQ
-723 S
+723 

>member
-1 MKASGSI
+1 M
-8 SHLVAT
+8 
-14 WRSYNHG
+14 RSYNDR
-21 VAETEVDL
+21 VTETEVL
-29 SGIVGAVAA
+29 GGIVSAVAA
-38 RVRAMTPEFDPDR
+38 RARAMTPEFDPGG

-58 QLQRLIPHD
+58 QLQGLIPHD
-67 RVKVLYLDEG
+67 RMTVLYLDEG
-77 GCTVSVF
+77 GRTVSVF
-84 AEHARGDAPRR
+84 AEHAAGDAPRR
-95 DGRYTLSSARASRF
+95 DARYTLSLARASRYR
-109 PIAEAVSSCVFTGQA
+109 IAEVVSSCVFAGQA
-124 EFVRDVQSDAR
+124 EFVRDAQSDAR
-135 FMAGAAIPGVAH
+135 CMTAVPGIPQV
-147 AGLRAWMAL
+147 GLRGWIAL
-156 PLMGVERIIGALIVG
+156 PVMGVERVIGALIVG
-171 NTVPDV
+171 DTVPDV
-177 YTDAHLATG
+177 YTEAHLATG

-197 ENIVL
+197 ESIVL

-207 RRRQRLRVVPEVA
+207 RLRQRLRVVPEVA
-220 RVLATS
+220 RVLGTS

-250 TSFVDSESIAPWL
+250 TYLLESDGMKRWL
-263 HVADGWTVPE
+263 LVAEGRPVRGDE
-273 RSDRFEDFSF
+273 RFEDFSF
-283 GTRLL
+283 AARLL
-288 SREPVLMRECE
+288 AGEPVLMRECE
-299 SELDPTYPADRRILE
+299 RELDLVNPTDRTILK
-314 DKIRSFVAV
+314 DGIRSFIAV
-323 PLIFGEKVGACLGFA
+323 PLIFGDKVGALLAFA

-344 FDTSDLEVVEEIAQH
+344 FDLSDLEVVEEIGQH

-375 LAIAEGRAQ
+375 LAIAEERAQ
-384 QLERRVQ
+384 QLERRVRQ
-391 RLRGA
+391 LHGV

-417 ERAAQVAPQE
+417 ERAARVAPGE

-463 AALPET
+463 AALPEA

-479 RGAFTGADKQKPGRF
+479 RGAFTGADRQKPGRF

-530 GGTATLKADFRLI
+530 GGTVTLKADFRLI

-605 LSRDARE
+605 LR
-612 LLVTYPWPGNIRELQ
+612 
-627 NAIERALIVSDA
+627 
-639 GLITAAQLGLTLPRL
+639 
-654 SSGEASLPAV
+654 
-664 PAPSRVANQDATAAT
+664 
-679 LQELERQAIAD
+679 
-690 ALAKARGNKTS
+690 
-701 AAAALGI
+701 
-708 TRMQL
+708 
-713 YTKLKRLGPP
+713 
-723 S
+723 